1 MAKFTYNYT
10 VQSSD
15 TIFADDIP
23 TREIARLELREVKAM
38 GYKDAKI
45 IREEFIKVSERQV
58 R

>member
-1 MAKFTYNYT
+1 MSFKFNYT

-45 IREEFIKVSERQV
+45 IREEFLLVNSKQIR
-58 R
+58 

>member
-1 MAKFTYNYT
+1 MSFKFNYT

-23 TREIARLELREVKAM
+23 AREIARLELREVKAM

-45 IREEFIKVSERQV
+45 IREEFLLVNSKQIR
-58 R
+58 